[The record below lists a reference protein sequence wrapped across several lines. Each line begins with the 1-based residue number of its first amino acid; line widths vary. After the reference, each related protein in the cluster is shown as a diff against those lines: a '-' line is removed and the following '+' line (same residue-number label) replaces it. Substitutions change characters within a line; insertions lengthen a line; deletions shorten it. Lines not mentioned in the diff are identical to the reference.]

1 MNSIPES
8 ELVINNDGSIYHLH
22 LHPEQIADTIF
33 IVGDQGRVQEVSQHF
48 DRIEHRVINREFVTH
63 TGYIGNK
70 RLTALST
77 GIGTDNID
85 IVLNELDALVNID
98 LDARVEKSTKK
109 RLDIIRLGTS
119 GAVHQ
124 DIPVDCY
131 LVSTHGMGMDN
142 LMHYYANNQF
152 DQELTNAFKTHSNWP
167 QKLSE
172 PYFYKG
178 SEDLLNLF
186 TDLRNGITATAPG
199 FYGPQGRSI
208 RLPFSIPDLHQQ
220 LNSFE
225 HNNLKITNFEMET
238 AALYGLGK
246 LLDHRCLTIC
256 AIIANRIQQQYS
268 KDYKKTVSE
277 MIPFVLERITN
288 NG

>member
-1 MNSIPES
+1 MKPIPES
-8 ELVINNDGSIYHLH
+8 ELVVNNDGSIYHLH
-22 LHPEQIADTIF
+22 LLPEQIADTIF
-33 IVGDQGRVQEVSQHF
+33 VVGDQGRVQEISQHF
-48 DRIEHRVINREFVTH
+48 DRIEHQVVNREFVTH

-85 IVLNELDALVNID
+85 IVLNELDALVNIN
-98 LDARVEKSTKK
+98 LDTRVEKTNKK
-109 RLDIIRLGTS
+109 SLDIIRLGTS

-131 LVSTHGMGMDN
+131 LASTHGMGMDN
-142 LMHYYANNQF
+142 LMHYYAKNLF
-152 DQELTNAFKTHSNWP
+152 DEDLSKAFNTHSNWP
-167 QKLSE
+167 EKLSE

-178 SEDLLNLF
+178 SEDLLHLF
-186 TDLRNGITATAPG
+186 SDLRSGITATAPG

-208 RLPFSIPDLHQQ
+208 RLPFSIPDLHEQ

-246 LLDHRCLTIC
+246 LLNHRCLTIC
-256 AIIANRIQQQYS
+256 AIIANRIQQEYS

-288 NG
+288 NE

>member
-1 MNSIPES
+1 MKPIPES
-8 ELVINNDGSIYHLH
+8 ELVVNNDGSIYHLH
-22 LHPEQIADTIF
+22 LLPEQIADTIF
-33 IVGDQGRVQEVSQHF
+33 VVGDQGRVQEISQHF
-48 DRIEHRVINREFVTH
+48 DRIEHQVVNREFVTH

-85 IVLNELDALVNID
+85 IVLNELDALVNIN
-98 LDARVEKSTKK
+98 LDTRVEKTNKK
-109 RLDIIRLGTS
+109 SLDIIRLGTS
-119 GAVHQ
+119 GAVRQ

-131 LVSTHGMGMDN
+131 LASTHGMGMDN
-142 LMHYYANNQF
+142 LMHYYANNLF
-152 DQELTNAFKTHSNWP
+152 DKDLSKAFNTRSNWP
-167 QKLSE
+167 EKLSE

-178 SEDLLNLF
+178 SEDLLHLF
-186 TDLRNGITATAPG
+186 SDLRSGITATAPG

-208 RLPFSIPDLHQQ
+208 RLPFSIPDLHKQ

-246 LLDHRCLTIC
+246 LLNHRCLTIC
-256 AIIANRIQQQYS
+256 AIIANRIQQEYS

-288 NG
+288 NE